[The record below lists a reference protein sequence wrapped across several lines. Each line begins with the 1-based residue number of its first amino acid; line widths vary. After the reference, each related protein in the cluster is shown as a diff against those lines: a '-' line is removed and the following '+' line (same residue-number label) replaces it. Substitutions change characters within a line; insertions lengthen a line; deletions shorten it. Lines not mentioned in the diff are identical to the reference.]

1 MKKGWILWI
10 LGMLVPLSARPI
22 HTWSGVVDPGHL
34 PQKTLETYRH
44 SVYRLLQFPGPIQE
58 SWRRALE
65 AQGIEIYRYF
75 PEYTYLVR
83 VPSDATLEAVK
94 AALPVVEDLP
104 YLPDFKIKPD
114 IGTHTFQN
122 PERKMDGRWWLSV
135 EVFRDADLARVMDQL
150 EQLGA
155 EIETW
160 TNLPEVK
167 RVWIRV
173 PKDRSVL
180 RKIAAIPQVEY
191 VEERLEYVKLNDRN
205 RWVLQGN
212 VQNPMDTTVWSHGI
226 HGEDVVVAVMD
237 SDLDERRCW
246 FSGNDYAGRP
256 KVIKNTPAPG
266 NPSGTVDHCNAC
278 EHGTHVSGTV
288 LGKTTGA
295 NAKYN
300 GMAYE
305 ARLIFQDVQ
314 AGCGSQFLDIPSSL
328 NQALTDAL
336 NNGARV
342 HTNSWGS
349 NSNTYSTYSQDF
361 DAFLFANQEFLVTI
375 AMGNSSSSGAFEDG
389 TIGSPATGKNITA
402 IGSTN
407 KPPDQDTRAFYSSQ
421 GPTYDGRTKP
431 DVMAPGGDASANQT
445 NSADEG
451 QNCGI
456 CQMSG
461 TSMATPA
468 AAGAAALVFEYFE
481 KGYYPS
487 GTATPA
493 DAFTPLGS
501 LVKAMLV
508 NSGEPMANEPAIPN
522 SEIGWGRIKL
532 RNVLYF
538 PGDPYKLYVVNAK
551 SGPTTGQT
559 LTYTINVDSGFPLKV
574 ALAWYD
580 AAGQN
585 LVNDLDLE
593 VVDPNGTVYKGNVFS
608 NGWST
613 TGGGADNKNTV
624 EAVRIQNPLR
634 GTWTIYVKGTNV
646 PTPASAPYSGQP
658 FGLVATYKELIVNAP
673 AIVTTPPDTVFM
685 SASCGGGTQDSIKVS
700 NSGTLT
706 LNVNNVTTTQAPRL
720 IIDGPTTFSLNT
732 GQFQWVRFHIDTAGL
747 AIGQYYLG
755 DVIFHNNDPDPQD
768 SAKKVMVKL
777 AMTYPYNPANDY
789 GPDNLEANNGGWTSN
804 NNNGWKWGAPSGG
817 GNPGTHSGS
826 NVWGTVLNGNYL
838 DGVNWTLDKT
848 FYRNYYCG
856 TPYLVIWH
864 WYSIE
869 NGWDGGNVK
878 YSLDGGNTWTLL
890 YPRRGYDGT
899 INSWSSGAPIQGEP
913 AFTGQS
919 GNWISDTFDLSFF
932 TLNSTGQRNT
942 GNQILAAPGDSII
955 IRFQFGTDANTNDLG
970 WYIDDIQAVGLSP
983 TPVVGMGGTVTGT
996 EEQPVRT
1003 RLFQM
1008 VNPPVTRG
1016 NLHLRFQLPR
1026 GGKLRVAL
1034 YDESG
1039 RQARKL
1045 FDGVVGPGVQ
1055 EIQQHLDLPAGVYF
1069 LKVNAGSTTF
1079 KRRLVI
1085 VH

>member
-34 PQKTLETYRH
+34 PQKALESYR
-44 SVYRLLQFPGPIQE
+44 SSTYRLLQFSGPIQE

-65 AQGIEIYRYF
+65 AQGVEIYRYF

-83 VPSDATLEAVK
+83 VPSNATLQAVK

-122 PERKMDGRWWLSV
+122 PERNMDGRWWLSV
-135 EVFRDADLARVMDQL
+135 EVFRDADLARVMDRL

-173 PKDRSVL
+173 PKDRAVL
-180 RKIAAIPQVEY
+180 QNIAAIPEVEY
-191 VEERLEYVKLNDRN
+191 VEERLEYVTLNDRN

-226 HGEDVVVAVMD
+226 HGEDEVITIMD
-237 SDLDERRCW
+237 SDLNETLCW
-246 FSGNDYAGRP
+246 FSGTDYAGRP
-256 KVIKNTPAPG
+256 KVIKNAPAPG
-266 NPSGTVDHCNAC
+266 NPTGTVDHCNNC
-278 EHGTHVSGTV
+278 EHGTHTSGTA
-288 LGKTTGA
+288 LGKTTGGK
-295 NAKYN
+295 AKYN
-300 GMAYE
+300 GLAYE
-305 ARLIFQDVQ
+305 ARLVFQDVR
-314 AGCGSQFLDIPSSL
+314 AGNCGGRSLNIPSSL
-328 NQALTDAL
+328 IQALTDAL

-342 HTNSWGS
+342 HSNSWGS
-349 NSNTYSTYSQDF
+349 SSNSYSTYSQDF
-361 DAFLFANQEFLVTI
+361 DAFLFSHQEFLVTV
-375 AMGNSSSSGAFEDG
+375 AMGNASSSGAFEDG

-402 IGSTN
+402 IGATN
-407 KPPDQDTRAFYSSQ
+407 HPPNQDTRSWFSSQ

-445 NSADEG
+445 NSADES
-451 QNCGI
+451 QNCGV

-508 NSGEPMANEPAIPN
+508 NSGEDLTGEPYRIPN
-522 SEIGWGRIKL
+522 SEQGWGRIKL

-538 PGDPYKLYVVNAK
+538 PGDPYKLFVVNAK

-559 LTYTINVDSGFPLKV
+559 LTYTINVDQGYPLKV
-574 ALAWYD
+574 TLAWYD
-580 AAGQN
+580 APGSN
-585 LVNDLDLE
+585 LNNNLDLE

-613 TGGGADNKNTV
+613 TGGAADNKNTV
-624 EAVRIQNPLR
+624 EAVRIQNPIR
-634 GTWTIYVKGTNV
+634 GTWTINVKGTNV
-646 PTPASAPYSGQP
+646 PQPASAPYSGQP
-658 FGLVATYKELIVNAP
+658 FGLVATYKEYVINAP

-685 SASCGGGTQDSIKVS
+685 NASCGGGLQDSIKVS
-700 NSGTLT
+700 NAGALT
-706 LNVNNVTTTQAPRL
+706 LNVNSVTTTQGPRL
-720 IIDGPTTFSLNT
+720 IIDGPATFSLNQN
-732 GQFQWVRFHIDTAGL
+732 QFQWVRFHIDTAGL
-747 AIGQYYLG
+747 AVGRYYLG

-777 AMTYPYNPANDY
+777 AMPYPYNPANDY
-789 GPDNLEANNGGWTSN
+789 GPDNLEASNGGWSAAG
-804 NNNGWKWGAPSGG
+804 GWSWGTPPA
-817 GNPGTHSGS
+817 NPGAHSGN
-826 NVWGTVLNGNYL
+826 NVWGVGLNGSYGNS
-838 DGVNWTLDKT
+838 VNATLDKK

-864 WYSIE
+864 WYDMETS
-869 NGWDGGNVK
+869 WDGGNVK
-878 YSLDGGNTWTLL
+878 YSLDGGTSWTVLP
-890 YPRRGYDGT
+890 PRRGYDG
-899 INSWSSGAPIQGEP
+899 IIQSWSNGASIQGEQ
-913 AFTGQS
+913 AFTGNS
-919 GNWISDTFDLSFF
+919 GGWITDTFDLNAL
-932 TLNSTGQRNT
+932 TLARAGQGT
-942 GNQILAAPGDSII
+942 PGAQILANPGDSII
-955 IRFQFGTDANTNDLG
+955 IRFQFGSDANTTRTG

-996 EEQPVRT
+996 EEQPIRT

-1045 FDGVVGPGVQ
+1045 FDGVVGPGIQ